1 MKKLLLID
9 GNSILNR
16 AFYGMASNMLVTKDG
31 LFTNAIYGFLN
42 ILEKYL
48 NEDNPTHIAVAF
60 DLKGKTFRHEIYEQ
74 YKAGRKGM
82 PNELAVQLPV
92 LKDILKA
99 MNITLIE
106 KEGYEADDILGTLS
120 KRASDEFDVVVLT
133 GDRDMLQ
140 LITDKCTVKI
150 PTVSSGQKTV
160 NVFDINT
167 FREEY
172 GIEPS
177 EFIDVKALM
186 GDKSDNIPGV
196 QGIGKVGAFNLIKEY
211 KDIDNLY
218 RNIDNID
225 KPALKEKLIKDKENV
240 FLSKKLAK
248 IDTEV
253 PIDDLKPDNLEK
265 MPFNNQQLLKLFVK
279 LEFNSFIQKFQLEEK
294 DENISESAQHFLE
307 VSDLKDF
314 DTVGSRLFLYYKLD
328 ENILEIEIMNEKH
341 QILKTFDKEA
351 DNCLKEIFSS
361 DLTVVS
367 HYLKDIFVYCF
378 YNNIKIP
385 EKYYDTATAMYLL
398 DSMKEKYDIDDTY
411 RNHNISGSVNDPK
424 PYKIKYLQKYSENE
438 LKTTDMQSLFYDI
451 ELPLVEILAYMEYIG
466 IRADREYLLELSEYF
481 DNELN
486 ITAKKIFDYAGCTFN
501 INSPKQLGIVLFEQ
515 LKLPHAKPNASGGY
529 STSADVLEKLRRYPI
544 VEEVL
549 YYRTVSK
556 LYSTY
561 AQGLLSAIQ
570 IDGRIHSKFNQ
581 TVTATG
587 RISSTDPNM
596 QNIPIRT
603 EIGRKIRKA
612 FIPEEGYTIVSGDY
626 SQIELRILAHIADD
640 ENMRNAFLN
649 KEDIHAS
656 TAAKVFGVNLADVT
670 KEQRRAAKAVNFGII
685 YGISDFSLSR
695 DINVPV
701 KKAAK
706 YIEDYLNHYSG
717 VKEYMQKIV
726 RSAMENGYVSTIYGR
741 RRYIPELSSPK
752 FQIREF
758 GKRVALNAPIQGSAA
773 DIIKIAMIRVYKQL
787 KEQNL
792 KSRLI
797 LQVHDELVIE
807 THKQEIGQ
815 VKEILQQS
823 MEKGFDL
830 SVPLDIEISVQDS
843 LLKG

>member
-1 MKKLLLID
+1 MFDID
-9 GNSILNR
+9 
-16 AFYGMASNMLVTKDG
+16 
-31 LFTNAIYGFLN
+31 
-42 ILEKYL
+42 
-48 NEDNPTHIAVAF
+48 
-60 DLKGKTFRHEIYEQ
+60 TFR
-74 YKAGRKGM
+74 K
-82 PNELAVQLPV
+82 
-92 LKDILKA
+92 
-99 MNITLIE
+99 
-106 KEGYEADDILGTLS
+106 
-120 KRASDEFDVVVLT
+120 
-133 GDRDMLQ
+133 
-140 LITDKCTVKI
+140 
-150 PTVSSGQKTV
+150 
-160 NVFDINT
+160 
-167 FREEY
+167 EY

-196 QGIGKVGAFNLIKEY
+196 QGIGKVGALNLIKEY

-218 RNIDNID
+218 LNIDNID
-225 KPALKEKLIKDKENV
+225 KPALKEKLIKDKDNA
-240 FLSKKLAK
+240 FLSKELSK
-248 IDTEV
+248 IDTFV
-253 PIDDLKPDNLEK
+253 PLDDLKTDNLK
-265 MPFNNQQLLKLFVK
+265 IKPFNNQELLKLFIK

-294 DENISESAQHFLE
+294 DENINETAQQFNE

-314 DTVGSRLFLYYKLD
+314 DKTGSKLFLYYKLD

-341 QILKTFDKEA
+341 QILKAFDKEA
-351 DNCLKEIFSS
+351 YICLKEIFLS
-361 DLTVVS
+361 DLTIVS
-367 HYLKDIFVYCF
+367 HYLKDLFVYCF

-385 EKYYDTATAMYLL
+385 DKYYDTATAMYLL

-438 LKTTDMQSLFYDI
+438 IKTTDMQSLFYDI
-451 ELPLVEILAYMEYIG
+451 ELPLVEILAYMEYVG
-466 IRADREYLLELSEYF
+466 IRADRDYLFELSEYF
-481 DNELN
+481 DNEIN

-515 LKLPHAKPNASGGY
+515 LKLPHAKPNSSGGY
-529 STSADVLEKLRRYPI
+529 STSAEVLEKLKRYPI
-544 VEEVL
+544 VEEIL

-561 AQGLLSAIQ
+561 AQGLLSAIL

-587 RISSTDPNM
+587 RISSTEPNM
-596 QNIPIRT
+596 QNIPVRT

-612 FIPEEGYTIVSGDY
+612 FIPEEGYTMISGDY

-670 KEQRRAAKAVNFGII
+670 KEQRYAAKAVNFGII
-685 YGISDFSLSR
+685 YGISDFSLSK

-726 RSAMENGYVSTIYGR
+726 RSAMEDGYVSTIYGR

-807 THKQEIGQ
+807 THKQEIEQ

>member
-1 MKKLLLID
+1 
-9 GNSILNR
+9 
-16 AFYGMASNMLVTKDG
+16 
-31 LFTNAIYGFLN
+31 
-42 ILEKYL
+42 
-48 NEDNPTHIAVAF
+48 
-60 DLKGKTFRHEIYEQ
+60 
-74 YKAGRKGM
+74 
-82 PNELAVQLPV
+82 
-92 LKDILKA
+92 
-99 MNITLIE
+99 
-106 KEGYEADDILGTLS
+106 
-120 KRASDEFDVVVLT
+120 
-133 GDRDMLQ
+133 
-140 LITDKCTVKI
+140 
-150 PTVSSGQKTV
+150 
-160 NVFDINT
+160 
-167 FREEY
+167 
-172 GIEPS
+172 PS

-196 QGIGKVGAFNLIKEY
+196 QGIGKVGALNLIKEY

-218 RNIDNID
+218 QNIDNID
-225 KPALKEKLIKDKENV
+225 KPALKEKLIKDKYNA
-240 FLSKKLAK
+240 FLSKELAK
-248 IDTEV
+248 IDTDV
-253 PIDDLKPDNLEK
+253 PLDDLKTDNLK
-265 MPFNNQQLLKLFVK
+265 IKPFNNQQLLKLFIK

-294 DENISESAQHFLE
+294 DENINETAQQFNE

-314 DTVGSRLFLYYKLD
+314 DKTGSKLFLYYKLD

-341 QILKTFDKEA
+341 QILKAFDKEA
-351 DNCLKEIFSS
+351 YICLKEIFLS
-361 DLTVVS
+361 DLTIVS
-367 HYLKDIFVYCF
+367 HYLKDLFVYCF

-385 EKYYDTATAMYLL
+385 DKYYDTATAMYLL

-411 RNHNISGSVNDPK
+411 SNHNISGSVNDPK

-438 LKTTDMQSLFYDI
+438 IKTTDMQSLFYDI
-451 ELPLVEILAYMEYIG
+451 ELPLVEILAYMEYVG
-466 IRADREYLLELSEYF
+466 IRADRDYLFELSEYF
-481 DNELN
+481 DNEIN

-515 LKLPHAKPNASGGY
+515 LKLPHAKPNSSGGY
-529 STSADVLEKLRRYPI
+529 STSAEVLEKLKRYPI
-544 VEEVL
+544 VEEIL

-561 AQGLLSAIQ
+561 AQGLLSAIL

-587 RISSTDPNM
+587 RISSTEPNM
-596 QNIPIRT
+596 QNIPVRT

-612 FIPEEGYTIVSGDY
+612 FIPEEGYTMISGDY

-670 KEQRRAAKAVNFGII
+670 KEQRYAAKAVNFGII
-685 YGISDFSLSR
+685 YGISDFSLSK

-726 RSAMENGYVSTIYGR
+726 RSAMEDGYVSTIYGR

-807 THKQEIGQ
+807 THKQEIEQ